1 MLNKNKTLEI
11 ESKNENLNLV
21 QNYVSNFM
29 KENGF
34 NENDKMKV
42 DVIVEEVFINICS
55 YAYNGSTGPCVIEL
69 KYDENKIIIT
79 FKDNGIQYDPL
90 KRKDPDI
97 TLAAEDRPI
106 GGLGIYMTKKMMNE
120 VSYKYENNTN
130 ILTIIKNKT

>member
-55 YAYNGSTGPCVIEL
+55 YAYNGATGPCVIEL

-79 FKDNGIQYDPL
+79 FKDKGGQYDPL

-97 TLAAEDRPI
+97 TLEAEDRPI
-106 GGLGIYMTKKMMNE
+106 GGLGIYMTKKMMDE

>member
-79 FKDNGIQYDPL
+79 FKDKGIQYDPL

-97 TLAAEDRPI
+97 TLEAEDRPI
-106 GGLGIYMTKKMMNE
+106 GGLGIYMTKKMMDE
-120 VSYKYENNTN
+120 VSYKYENYTN

>member
-79 FKDNGIQYDPL
+79 FKDKGGQYDPL

-97 TLAAEDRPI
+97 TLEAEDRPI
-106 GGLGIYMTKKMMNE
+106 GGLGIYMTKKMMDE

>member
-79 FKDNGIQYDPL
+79 FKDKGIQYDPL

-97 TLAAEDRPI
+97 TLEAEDRPI
-106 GGLGIYMTKKMMNE
+106 GGLGIYMTKKMMDE